1 MPTVMNPTVPSVE
14 QYCSI
19 QCEAMKKDAGCRHSL
34 VLFFSILRHTR
45 QTRQRVPMPRDAG
58 GVACADVRRYPCR
71 GSALP

>member
-1 MPTVMNPTVPSVE
+1 
-14 QYCSI
+14 
-19 QCEAMKKDAGCRHSL
+19 MKKDAGCRHSL